1 MRHVAKILEIATNIA
16 LVCTILSFLS
26 LLLVLGVSAFTRIG
40 ETNDDKLLLDADAE
54 WQTYTQ
60 SIVSGDTARYLL
72 SKYNDECFIRIATDR
87 QPYGFFGDVDYT
99 TPESSC
105 FIGLDDEFVVTT
117 IYNDAGVPVG
127 LNLVK
132 TSVVDAAKMVTQY
145 CSILDGQLAAYNSVI
160 LEMNRLTDSL
170 RAVNGDAKG
179 VYSQEAQVACR
190 DYYNTLG
197 KLKLYYKMEEVLR

>member
-1 MRHVAKILEIATNIA
+1 MRHATKILEIATNIA
-16 LVCTILSFLS
+16 LVCAILSFLS
-26 LLLVLGVSAFTRIG
+26 LLLVLGTSAFTRIG

-117 IYNDAGVPVG
+117 IYNDAGVPAG

-132 TSVVDAAKMVTQY
+132 TSAIDTARKATQY

-160 LEMNRLTDSL
+160 LEMNNLTRSL
-170 RAVNGDAKG
+170 QVVNGNVATK
-179 VYSQEAQVACR
+179 YTQEAQVACR
-190 DYYNTLG
+190 DYYNTFG
-197 KLKLYYKMEEVLR
+197 KLKLYHKMEEVLR